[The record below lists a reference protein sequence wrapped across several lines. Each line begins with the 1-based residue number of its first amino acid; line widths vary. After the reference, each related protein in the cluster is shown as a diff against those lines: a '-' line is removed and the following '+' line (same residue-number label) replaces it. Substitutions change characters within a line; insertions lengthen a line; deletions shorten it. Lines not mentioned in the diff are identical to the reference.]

1 MNKSSLVR
9 RGNDLS
15 RWPNAPRMRRMSF
28 PASKIRTTTLQNIL
42 GLTRFIKVFYFYIS
56 SNDGGRLNPVLR
68 GGINNGL

>member
-1 MNKSSLVR
+1 
-9 RGNDLS
+9 
-15 RWPNAPRMRRMSF
+15 MSF